1 MLKRI
6 TFFVILVVFA
16 KPVYDEVSNF
26 LDVYVPME
34 DVTVESA
41 EPIKTAYTSEQ
52 QPIDAANQTEQIA
65 VAQAVKPEK
74 VENAEQLA
82 DAFFYHFS
90 RLDTEFT
97 IEYRGSTEGIERML
111 TRATEE
117 ASQRD
122 TYIAGHLSNREM
134 EYEYR
139 KTEATIRVKQ
149 SYLTNPEQERVVED
163 VVTSIMSTVQPEAM
177 SDFEKVKFVNDY
189 IVKNTIY
196 SEDSV
201 ASSHSA
207 YAVAYEG
214 KGVCQG
220 YALFAQKL
228 LQALGMESMYVVG
241 EVYTG
246 GHAWNLVKVD
256 GQWYHL
262 DTTWND
268 PVPDRGTGIRYDYFL
283 LSDRDM
289 RVDHSWEATAYP
301 KAQSSTYSFMHVV
314 QDSYE
319 QGDYIYFS
327 NSSDNN
333 KLYKLSKTTGKI
345 EKLADIR
352 ALYIVGAGE
361 WLYFSN
367 YSKGAYLAKIKL
379 DGTELTTLFKE
390 EVENL
395 FIEEDYIYFTAESG
409 AKKIAIEAY

>member
-26 LDVYVPME
+26 LDVYVPTE

-65 VAQAVKPEK
+65 VTQAVKPEK

-111 TRATEE
+111 TSATEE

-149 SYLTNPEQERVVED
+149 SYLTNAEQERAVED
-163 VVTSIMSTVQPEAM
+163 IVASIMSTIEPEAM
-177 SDFEKVKFVNDY
+177 TDFEKVKFVNDY

-228 LQALGMESMYVVG
+228 LQELGMESMYVVG

-256 GQWYHL
+256 GQWYHM

-268 PVPDRGTGIRYDYFL
+268 PVPDRGNGVRYDYFL
-283 LSDRDM
+283 LNDRDM
-289 RVDHSWEATAYP
+289 RVDHSWEAAAYP

-327 NSSDNN
+327 NSGDNN
-333 KLYKLSKTTGKI
+333 KLYRLDTTTGSM
-345 EKLADIR
+345 EKLADVR
-352 ALYIVGAGE
+352 ALYIVGAGD

-367 YSKGAYLAKIKL
+367 YSKGAYLSKIRL

-395 FIEEDYIYFTAESG
+395 SIQGDHVYFTAESG

>member
-6 TFFVILVVFA
+6 TFLVILAVFA
-16 KPVYDEVSNF
+16 KPVYDEISEF
-26 LDVYVPME
+26 LDVYVPAE

-52 QPIDAANQTEQIA
+52 QLIDAANQTEQIEIA
-65 VAQAVKPEK
+65 PVTKPGK

-149 SYLTNPEQERVVED
+149 SYLTNSEQERVVEEI
-163 VVTSIMSTVQPEAM
+163 VASIIAAVQPQEM

-189 IVKNTIY
+189 IVQNTIY

-228 LQALGMESMYVVG
+228 MQALGMASMYVVG

-268 PVPDRGTGIRYDYFL
+268 PVPDRGNGVRYDYFL

-289 RVDHSWEATAYP
+289 RVDHSWEAIAYP
-301 KAQSSTYSFMHVV
+301 KAQSTMYSYMHVV

-327 NSSDNN
+327 NSGDDN
-333 KLYKLSKTTGKI
+333 KLYKLNKTTGKMA
-345 EKLADIR
+345 KLADVR
-352 ALYIVGAGE
+352 ALYIVGAGD

-367 YSKGAYLAKIKL
+367 YSKGAYLAKIRL
-379 DGTELTTLFKE
+379 DGTELTTLVKE

-395 FIEEDYIYFTAESG
+395 FIEGNHVYFTAESG
-409 AKKIAIEAY
+409 AKKMAIETY